1 MPTLPIRRLLLLPIS
16 ALLMFASSACSDSSD
31 STLTLPTT
39 TTTTTTATVST
50 ETFSGAVSQN
60 GSSIHSF
67 TVKSGGYTLMAG
79 FTSLDPAAVTAL
91 GLGIGAWD
99 ATTSTCGLN
108 LSQNDTGRSGSTA
121 VSGTA
126 GAGNYC
132 VRVYDGGN
140 VPAGVAVS
148 YTLQVQHY

>member
-1 MPTLPIRRLLLLPIS
+1 MRNLPKRSLLLLPLIA
-16 ALLMFASSACSDSSD
+16 ALTLASSACSNSSD
-31 STLTLPTT
+31 GSSTLPT
-39 TTTTTTATVST
+39 ATSSGTSST
-50 ETFSGAVSQN
+50 ETFSGSIIQN
-60 GSSIHSF
+60 GTAVHSF

-79 FTSLDPAAVTAL
+79 FTSIEPSTVAAL

-99 ATTSTCGLN
+99 ASTSTCGLN
-108 LSQNDTGRSGSTA
+108 LTQNDVGRSGSTA

-126 GAGNYC
+126 GSGNYC

-140 VPAGVAVS
+140 VASGVTAT